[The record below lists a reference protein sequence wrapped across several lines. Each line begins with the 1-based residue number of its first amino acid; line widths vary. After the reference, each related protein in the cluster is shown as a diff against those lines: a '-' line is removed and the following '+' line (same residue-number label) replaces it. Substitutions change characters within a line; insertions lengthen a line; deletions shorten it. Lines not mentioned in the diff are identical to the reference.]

1 MQVHFSKHSIKRI
14 AERTQLKPQDI
25 STIIENGS
33 YVSIGSIPGF
43 NKEHLLFFSVTDDS
57 FFFIVRDYFTM
68 SILTVLPVTY
78 QRWLPRA
85 ITGEDLSL
93 ALNLATKERT
103 APKER
108 SIPKNEQDNELIKKI
123 HIFIRYVSSRDGKA
137 KSKSIVKVNSNEFSF
152 SVENA
157 ASSPE
162 VKALVKE
169 ALNGLS
175 DEIDKYYPIEFFVKN
190 GNRSLPEIVSF

>member
-43 NKEHLLFFSVTDDS
+43 NKEHLLFFSVADND

-93 ALNLATKERT
+93 ALNLAKKEKT

>member
-33 YVSIGSIPGF
+33 YVSLGFIPGF
-43 NKEHLLFFSVTDDS
+43 NKEHLLFFSVADND

-85 ITGEDLSL
+85 ITGEDMSL
-93 ALNLATKERT
+93 ALNLTTKEKT

-157 ASSPE
+157 VSSPE

>member
-43 NKEHLLFFSVTDDS
+43 NKEHLLFFSVADND

-157 ASSPE
+157 VSSPE

-190 GNRSLPEIVSF
+190 GNRSIPEIVSF

>member
-33 YVSIGSIPGF
+33 YVSLGSIPGF
-43 NKEHLLFFSVTDDS
+43 NKEHLLFFSVADND

-68 SILTVLPVTY
+68 SILTVLPVAY

-85 ITGEDLSL
+85 ITGEDMSL
-93 ALNLATKERT
+93 ALNLTTKEKT

-157 ASSPE
+157 VSSPE

>member
-33 YVSIGSIPGF
+33 YVSLGSIPGF
-43 NKEHLLFFSVTDDS
+43 NKEHLLFFSVADND

-85 ITGEDLSL
+85 ITGEDMSL
-93 ALNLATKERT
+93 ALNLTTKEKT

-157 ASSPE
+157 VSSPE

>member
-43 NKEHLLFFSVTDDS
+43 NKEHLLFFSVADND

-93 ALNLATKERT
+93 ALNLATKEKT
-103 APKER
+103 SPKER

-137 KSKSIVKVNSNEFSF
+137 KSKSIVKVNSNEFLF

-157 ASSPE
+157 VSSPE

-190 GNRSLPEIVSF
+190 GNRSIPEIVSF

>member
-43 NKEHLLFFSVTDDS
+43 NKEHLLFFSVADND

-93 ALNLATKERT
+93 ALNLATKEKT

-137 KSKSIVKVNSNEFSF
+137 KSKSIIKVNSNEFSF

-157 ASSPE
+157 VSSPE

-190 GNRSLPEIVSF
+190 GNRSIPEIVSF

>member
-33 YVSIGSIPGF
+33 YVSLGSIPGF
-43 NKEHLLFFSVTDDS
+43 NKEHLLFFSVADND

-93 ALNLATKERT
+93 ALNLATKEKT
-103 APKER
+103 SPKER

-157 ASSPE
+157 VSSPE

-190 GNRSLPEIVSF
+190 GNRSIPEIVSF

>member
-43 NKEHLLFFSVTDDS
+43 NKEHLLFFSVADND

-93 ALNLATKERT
+93 ALNLATKEKT

-137 KSKSIVKVNSNEFSF
+137 KCKSIVKVNSNEFSF

-157 ASSPE
+157 VSSPE

>member
-43 NKEHLLFFSVTDDS
+43 NKEHLLFFSVADND

-93 ALNLATKERT
+93 ALNLATKEKT

-157 ASSPE
+157 VSSPE

-190 GNRSLPEIVSF
+190 GNRSIPEIVSF

>member
-43 NKEHLLFFSVTDDS
+43 NKEHLLFFSVADND

-85 ITGEDLSL
+85 ITGEDMSL
-93 ALNLATKERT
+93 ALNLATKEKT
-103 APKER
+103 APKEG

-157 ASSPE
+157 VSSPE

>member
-43 NKEHLLFFSVTDDS
+43 NKEHLLFFSVADND

-93 ALNLATKERT
+93 ALNLATKEKT

-123 HIFIRYVSSRDGKA
+123 HIFIRYISSRDGKA

-157 ASSPE
+157 VSSPE

-190 GNRSLPEIVSF
+190 GNRSIPEIVSF

>member
-43 NKEHLLFFSVTDDS
+43 NKEHLLFFSVADND

-93 ALNLATKERT
+93 ALNLATKEKT
-103 APKER
+103 SPKER

-157 ASSPE
+157 VSSPE

-190 GNRSLPEIVSF
+190 GNRSIPEIVSF

>member
-14 AERTQLKPQDI
+14 AERTQLKQQDI

-43 NKEHLLFFSVTDDS
+43 NKEHLLFFSVADND

-93 ALNLATKERT
+93 ALNLATKEKT

-137 KSKSIVKVNSNEFSF
+137 KSKSIVKVNSDEFSF

-157 ASSPE
+157 VSSPE

>member
-43 NKEHLLFFSVTDDS
+43 NKEHLLFFSVADND

-93 ALNLATKERT
+93 ALNLATKEKT

-157 ASSPE
+157 VSSPE
-162 VKALVKE
+162 IKALVKE

>member
-43 NKEHLLFFSVTDDS
+43 NKEHLLFFSAADND

-93 ALNLATKERT
+93 ALNLATKEKT

-157 ASSPE
+157 VSSPE

-190 GNRSLPEIVSF
+190 GNRSIPEIVSF

>member
-43 NKEHLLFFSVTDDS
+43 NKEHLLFFSVADND

-157 ASSPE
+157 VSSPE